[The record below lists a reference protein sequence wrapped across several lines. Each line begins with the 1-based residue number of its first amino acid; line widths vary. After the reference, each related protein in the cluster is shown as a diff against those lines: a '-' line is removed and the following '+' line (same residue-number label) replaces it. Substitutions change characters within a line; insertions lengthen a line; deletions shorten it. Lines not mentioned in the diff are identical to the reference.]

1 MFHYES
7 LLQVAG
13 KQSWILPIFQ
23 VGLHRISTKEWEP
36 WLTHSLVIEWV
47 LIYTY
52 WSLALKAINLSKE
65 SCFKESFSSR
75 CDLSSI
81 RSRLWSRWQAIRTV
95 NYLLMF
101 FILSHLALF
110 IQLHVSEKWKATEIC
125 LCTWKTR
132 SRPSLIYSNLVPPH
146 SELRTHGQDVQGQ
159 LNEATPCASS
169 KKYHC
174 S

>member
-1 MFHYES
+1 MTNNLVFHYES

-23 VGLHRISTKEWEP
+23 VGLHRISTKEWKP

-81 RSRLWSRWQAIRTV
+81 RRSLWFRWQAIRTV

-101 FILSHLALF
+101 FILSHACSFYPIARQWEMESHWDMLMYMKNT
-110 IQLHVSEKWKATEIC
+110 I
-125 LCTWKTR
+125 KTITD
-132 SRPSLIYSNLVPPH
+132 L
-146 SELRTHGQDVQGQ
+146 Q
-159 LNEATPCASS
+159 
-169 KKYHC
+169 
-174 S
+174 